1 MSDLRLVGEPARVS
15 PFDSIKQVRE
25 DGSEYWSARDLMS
38 AVHYDQWR
46 NFEGAVIKAR
56 ASCAAQGFNEN
67 HHFADASKVIEG
79 GRWGAQTVQ
88 DFHLSRFAAYLV
100 VMNGDPRKPEIAAA
114 QGYFAVKTRE
124 AETAPKQL
132 SGPALYLAAIE
143 QATAEIATLEAKNA
157 ELTPKAEAFDGYIGA
172 EGDYSINATAK
183 LLQRRGIETGQN
195 RLANQ
200 LLEWG
205 WLYRGEKRI
214 LRAKQSQIVTGRLA
228 EKTYYF
234 VDEITGERRAGSTSV
249 RITPK
254 GVDAIHSK
262 LSKELVS

>member
-1 MSDLRLVGEPARVS
+1 MSDLRLVGEPASVS

-25 DGSEYWSARDLMS
+25 DGSEFWSARDLMRTCDYDNWQNFES
-38 AVHYDQWR
+38 AV
-46 NFEGAVIKAR
+46 AR
-56 ASCAAQGFNEN
+56 AIVSAKAQGL
-67 HHFADASKVIEG
+67 ASDDLFTGVSKKTA
-79 GRWGAQTVQ
+79 GRPQQ
-88 DFHLSRFAAYLV
+88 DYELARFAAYLV

-124 AETAPKQL
+124 AETSPKQL

-234 VDEITGERRAGSTSV
+234 VDENTGERRAGSTSV

-262 LSKELVS
+262 LSKEVVA